1 MFGGPCYFANHSSV
15 PYDGTANAAVRYA
28 ILFVVTVIAA
38 CVTLMRSRVSE
49 HSRSG
54 RSNTS
59 GRRPNIIAL
68 FMSPCY
74 WYKHK
79 WRYYET
85 NEQNVYLRFAAKTAM
100 ANRDNPT
107 DVELE
112 NANILV

>member
-1 MFGGPCYFANHSSV
+1 
-15 PYDGTANAAVRYA
+15 
-28 ILFVVTVIAA
+28 
-38 CVTLMRSRVSE
+38 
-49 HSRSG
+49 
-54 RSNTS
+54 
-59 GRRPNIIAL
+59 
-68 FMSPCY
+68 MSPCY